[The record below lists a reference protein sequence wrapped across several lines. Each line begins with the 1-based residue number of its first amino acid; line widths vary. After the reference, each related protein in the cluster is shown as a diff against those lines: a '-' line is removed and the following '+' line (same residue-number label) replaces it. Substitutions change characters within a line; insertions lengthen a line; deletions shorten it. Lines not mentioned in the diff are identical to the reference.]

1 MRAEPTVNRAVLSP
15 CKNVENPDCAVSI
28 IPETDSMLFVDM
40 YNVAAEGSG
49 LRSFEVKQDGIVL
62 ARSPLTA
69 KTMITTEPMQVKKGI
84 PVYMSS
90 GKYGLIF
97 YGAGLKYDTVS
108 PDAVPGIQGGG
119 KKTTGARGN
128 KKHKRLSR
136 YKSCKRR
143 PGTLRDAVSRP
154 GRIVVFDVCGTI
166 NLTERLKIGNSNIT
180 ILGQTAPGQGITI
193 AGTDVLIA
201 ADNVIVRYLRV
212 RPGDS
217 VEGEWDCLG
226 GAHIND
232 IVLDHCSVSWGID
245 ELMSLYGGLNP
256 DGADTG
262 NYTISNCLIS
272 ESLRLSNHYKGAHGY
287 GAIWGGTN
295 TSYYN
300 NIIAHH
306 DSRNPRLA
314 SNVAILS

>member
-1 MRAEPTVNRAVLSP
+1 M
-15 CKNVENPDCAVSI
+15 
-28 IPETDSMLFVDM
+28 
-40 YNVAAEGSG
+40 
-49 LRSFEVKQDGIVL
+49 
-62 ARSPLTA
+62 
-69 KTMITTEPMQVKKGI
+69 
-84 PVYMSS
+84 
-90 GKYGLIF
+90 
-97 YGAGLKYDTVS
+97 
-108 PDAVPGIQGGG
+108 
-119 KKTTGARGN
+119 
-128 KKHKRLSR
+128 
-136 YKSCKRR
+136 
-143 PGTLRDAVSRP
+143 
-154 GRIVVFDVCGTI
+154 
-166 NLTERLKIGNSNIT
+166 TERLKIGNSNIT

-287 GAIWGGTN
+287 GAIWG
-295 TSYYN
+295 
-300 NIIAHH
+300 
-306 DSRNPRLA
+306 RNQHKL
-314 SNVAILS
+314 L

>member
-1 MRAEPTVNRAVLSP
+1 MRKIFPIAMLVILLLLSVSVYADNITTITDLYDFSDVGEGKITEDIILPNNLYVHASGGSVAVNPSVKRFEGRTYVNRAVLSP
-15 CKNVENPDCAVSI
+15 CKNVENPDCGVSI

-49 LRSFEVKQDGIVL
+49 LRSFEVKQDGKVL
-62 ARSPLTA
+62 GSFTLDG

-84 PVYMSS
+84 PVYIYVT
-90 GKYGLIF
+90 GKYGLLF
-97 YGAGLKYDTVS
+97 YGAGLTYDSVS

-119 KKTTGARGN
+119 KKTTGARGSKN
-128 KKHKRLSR
+128 ISVYHVTSLANDG
-136 YKSCKRR
+136 

-180 ILGQTAPGQGITI
+180 ILGQTAPGQGITV

-201 ADNVIVRYLRV
+201 ADNVIIRYLRV

-226 GAHIND
+226 GSSH
-232 IVLDHCSVSWGID
+232 
-245 ELMSLYGGLNP
+245 
-256 DGADTG
+256 
-262 NYTISNCLIS
+262 
-272 ESLRLSNHYKGAHGY
+272 K
-287 GAIWGGTN
+287 
-295 TSYYN
+295 
-300 NIIAHH
+300 
-306 DSRNPRLA
+306 
-314 SNVAILS
+314 